1 MRTQGLD
8 FMFDFQTTRS
18 QKKPH
23 SASLKR
29 RNSSLMGG
37 QSQASRIGGR
47 LYSTESLSV
56 RYGNIKALDGVDF
69 KVHQGEIVFLT
80 GVSGA
85 GKTTLLKTLC
95 GLVEPTEGR
104 ILRPHPRNIF
114 TAPIFQ
120 DLKLQLNQTCEKN
133 LLQAYDPAV
142 YKNRKEFDA
151 DLLDLAK
158 ILGVQNRLNL
168 KIKDANGGLKQ
179 KIAFMRA
186 LLSRPDVLLADE
198 PTAALDFENARKMFD
213 ILNLYNVKQGLTV
226 VWATHNKE
234 LVKNFTGRMVHMD
247 KGRLIYSGH
256 ACFI

>member
-1 MRTQGLD
+1 
-8 FMFDFQTTRS
+8 MFDYQTP
-18 QKKPH
+18 KP
-23 SASLKR
+23 SLKR
-29 RNSSLMGG
+29 PAMGSHQGRGSMSSHT
-37 QSQASRIGGR
+37 SRIGSR
-47 LYSTESLSV
+47 LYSTESLTV
-56 RYGNIKALDGVDF
+56 EYGSIKALDNVDF
-69 KVHQGEIVFLT
+69 KIHQGEIVFLT

-95 GLVEPTEGR
+95 GLVEPTEGKV
-104 ILRPHPRNIF
+104 LRPDGRRIF

-120 DLKLQLNQTCEKN
+120 DLKLQNHRTCEQN
-133 LLQAYDPAV
+133 LQTAYDPSV
-142 YKNRKEFDA
+142 YKNKKEFDG
-151 DLLDLAK
+151 DLLELAK
-158 ILGVQNRLNL
+158 ILGVRSRLGL
-168 KIKDANGGLKQ
+168 KVKDCNGGLKQ

-234 LVKNFTGRMVHMD
+234 LVKKFTGRMVHMD

>member
-1 MRTQGLD
+1 
-8 FMFDFQTTRS
+8 MFDFQTS
-18 QKKPH
+18 QARANTNKN
-23 SASLKR
+23 SNAAALKR
-29 RNSSLMGG
+29 RSGG
-37 QSQASRIGGR
+37 LASHQNQTSRIGGR
-47 LYSTESLSV
+47 LFSAESVSV
-56 RYGNIKALDGVDF
+56 KFGNIKALDGVDF
-69 KVHQGEIVFLT
+69 KVHQGEIIFLT

-85 GKTTLLKTLC
+85 GKTTLLKTLF

-104 ILRPHPRNIF
+104 ILRPHPKNIF

-120 DLKLQLNQTCEKN
+120 DLKLHQDQTCEKN

-142 YKNRKEFDA
+142 YKNRKEFDS
-151 DLLDLAK
+151 DLLELAK
-158 ILGVQNRLNL
+158 VLGVQSRLDL
-168 KIKDANGGLKQ
+168 KIRDANGGLKQ

-186 LLSRPDVLLADE
+186 LLTRPDVLLADE